1 MTAYDDWLVQLAGK
15 LDAIDQG
22 ASDLLASVTRL
33 LASATT
39 YDTGSASFAGS
50 AAILFGPGG
59 ASYFC
64 LNTTRAA
71 EIDLLDLYADMQA
84 VVEWQWLLGR
94 ALINPT
100 KLFDPIEGDYG
111 GGATYALRQDGTLT
125 LQSGDGSPTNQTPI
139 GQAGFLVPIELQFLG
154 NTINTRMHLGVDL
167 AVALSPPQTIQVR
180 LSSPLRVAATVGLAP
195 ASRWLIESHGE
206 PTIVAALAGAALEL
220 PSISVFPT
228 PARLWTAWQ
237 DGAVRIAGSVQR
249 RARHRQGMVALRAG
263 FPVTMRLQLAL
274 LTNEIAKAVSS
285 YGATIF
291 SGPTVVGAKRFTL
304 QAGIEERKSI
314 KLGKDLASAR
324 VKVWQDFEGSLSV
337 SGRQLHVTVNPV
349 GSPGRDV
356 DIYPKIPPLTNWV
369 EDIIEDFIK
378 RKIPQISGVSE
389 IYYLSGV
396 WSFDVWLSPQF
407 IELGVDPR

>member
-1 MTAYDDWLVQLAGK
+1 MTAYDDWLVQLDGK
-15 LDAIDQG
+15 LDAVDQG
-22 ASDLLASVTRL
+22 TKDLLAEVDHL

-39 YDTGSASFAGS
+39 FDTASAGFAGS

-71 EIDLLDLYADMQA
+71 EIDLVDLYADMQA
-84 VVEWQWLLGR
+84 VVDWQWLLGR
-94 ALINPT
+94 ALIDAT
-100 KLFDPIEGDYG
+100 KLFDPIAGDYG
-111 GGATYALRQDGTLT
+111 GGVTYVLAQDGTLT

-139 GQAGFLVPIELQFLG
+139 GQAGFLVPIKLQFLG
-154 NTINTRMHLGVDL
+154 NTINTRMHLGVDF
-167 AVALSPPQTIQVR
+167 AVDPSPPQTIQAR

-195 ASRWLIESHGE
+195 AGRWLIEDHAE
-206 PTIVAALAGAALEL
+206 PPIAAALAGAAFEL
-220 PSISVFPT
+220 PPCSIFPT
-228 PARLWTAWQ
+228 PAHLWTAWQ
-237 DGAVRIAGSVQR
+237 DGSVRIVGRVQR
-249 RARHRQGMVALRAG
+249 RTRHRQGMVALRAG

-274 LTNEIAKAVSS
+274 LTNEITKAVSS
-285 YGATIF
+285 YGARIF
-291 SGPTVVGAKRFTL
+291 SGPTVVGPKRFTL
-304 QAGIEERKSI
+304 QAGIEEKKSV

-324 VKVWQDFEGSLSV
+324 IKVWQDFEGSLSV

-356 DIYPKIPPLTNWV
+356 DIHPKIPPLTNWV

-378 RKIPQISGVSE
+378 KKIPQISGISE